1 MNKKEMLVE
10 IKRLREEMKTL
21 DFNTR
26 SAIINRQ
33 NELLELSKVNIT
45 KGGAV
50 RYYLPT
56 TATLTSPSGCLILS
70 KIFSHLLKSKLS
82 DVGILK
88 CLQT

>member
-10 IKRLREEMKTL
+10 IKRLREEMETL

-56 TATLTSPSGCLILS
+56 TATKDAVEDYLTQLINAMY
-70 KIFSHLLKSKLS
+70 
-82 DVGILK
+82 DV
-88 CLQT
+88 CRFCF

>member
-10 IKRLREEMKTL
+10 IKRLREEMETL

-56 TATLTSPSGCLILS
+56 TATKDAVEDYLTQLINAMY
-70 KIFSHLLKSKLS
+70 
-82 DVGILK
+82 DVCGF
-88 CLQT
+88 CF

>member
-1 MNKKEMLVE
+1 MNKKEMLAE

-56 TATLTSPSGCLILS
+56 SATKDAVEDYLTQLINAMY
-70 KIFSHLLKSKLS
+70 
-82 DVGILK
+82 DVCGF
-88 CLQT
+88 CF